1 MILPISCKCDVFFYT
16 DVTFA
21 HGGALYGNNSILTIT
36 DIGEDVHSALLCITN
51 DVNCCEFNRGV
62 YIGGWYLPNGT
73 FININGLSFYQNR
86 GSSVLRLF
94 QRSGATSQ
102 LQHGIFHCQIPDAS
116 GVLLH
121 IYIGLYS
128 ANSGE

>member
-1 MILPISCKCDVFFYT
+1 MIYFYT

-51 DVNCCEFNRGV
+51 NVNCCESNRGV
-62 YIGGWYLPNGT
+62 GGWYLPNGT
-73 FININGLSFYQNR
+73 FIDRNDQTLNFYQNR

-116 GVLLH
+116 GALLH
-121 IYIGLYS
+121 IYIGLFPTN
-128 ANSGE
+128 AGE